1 MINTPDYET
10 ASRKAMEILIE
21 HNITDTPVNPMPI
34 LLDYPGV
41 RVMPFTAMADK
52 ASMERDD
59 LLPLFGVNQDAAT
72 FHLNLTDMQDVQ
84 YVVVYNMR
92 LPFEI
97 IWRGIAR
104 ELGHIVLRHN
114 GVTRSTEARRA
125 EAMCFAHHLLCPRP
139 IINLIRQSGMP
150 LTISALANTTGCSD
164 ECVEDMQMIPG
175 VHTPPETNRQIRDQF
190 ARGITEYIRFHSM
203 SPMADKSPLVDLG
216 TYMDFY
222 EE

>member
-10 ASRKAMEILIE
+10 AAVRAMEILIE
-21 HNITDTPVNPMPI
+21 NDLTETPVNPLPI
-34 LLDYPGV
+34 LLNYPGV
-41 RVMPFTAMADK
+41 RVMPFTAMADR
-52 ASMERDD
+52 AGVERDD
-59 LLPLFGVNQDAAT
+59 LVPMFGANQDAAT
-72 FHLNLTDMQDVQ
+72 FHLGMDIPDVR

-104 ELGHIVLRHN
+104 ELGHIVLGHDGTVR
-114 GVTRSTEARRA
+114 TPEARLA

-139 IINLIRQSGMP
+139 VIYLIQQSGMP
-150 LTISALANTTGCSD
+150 LTMSALANTTGCSD

-175 VHTPPETNRQIRDQF
+175 VHTPPALNRQVRDLF
-190 ARGITEYIRFHSM
+190 TRGVNEYIRFHM
-203 SPMADKSPLVDLG
+203 SSPLVDRSPVIDLG
-216 TYMDFY
+216 SYMDNY